1 MNTPLQT
8 VSQNKPMTFSNFMTS
23 AMIKNKINEVVG
35 GKNAQGFITSLVSA
49 VSQNPQLAQCN
60 QMSIFSAALTGE
72 ALNLAPSPQ
81 LGYYYLV
88 PFKDKKKGMVAQF
101 QIGYKGLIQLA
112 LRTGQ
117 YADLDVMEILDGEY
131 LGRDSLT
138 GKFKFNFI
146 ADEEERQGR
155 EVVGYMAYFELL
167 NGFKKTM
174 YWSKQKMEAH
184 AKEYSQGYKK
194 DLKDGTAYTFWSK
207 DFNNMAF
214 KTMLKQLLSKWAPL
228 STELQTAIVKD
239 QAVID
244 KDDNLSY
251 PDNADFDL
259 MPEIDYN
266 TIPLEGEEE
275 KTESEP
281 EDKLL

>member
-1 MNTPLQT
+1 MNKLLQT
-8 VSQNKPMTFSNFMTS
+8 VAPNKPMTFSNFMSS
-23 AMIKNKINEVVG
+23 AVIKNKINEVVG

-49 VSQNPQLAQCN
+49 VSQNPQLSQCN

-131 LGRDSLT
+131 LGRDSST
-138 GKFKFNFI
+138 GKFMFSFI
-146 ADEEERQGR
+146 SDEEERQGR
-155 EVVGYMAYFELL
+155 EVIGYMAYFELL

-184 AKEYSQGYKK
+184 AKEYSQGYRK
-194 DLKDGTAYTFWSK
+194 DLKEGTAYTFWSK
-207 DFNNMAF
+207 DFNNMAY

-228 STELQTAIVKD
+228 STELQTAIVNDQGIKD
-239 QAVID
+239 KNDVIT
-244 KDDNLSY
+244 Y
-251 PDNADFDL
+251 PDNSDIDL
-259 MPEIDYN
+259 VPEIDYD
-266 TIPLEGEEE
+266 TIPLEGEDE
-275 KTESEP
+275 KLEP
-281 EDKLL
+281 ENKLL

>member
-1 MNTPLQT
+1 MNKPLQT
-8 VSQNKPMTFSNFMTS
+8 VAHNKPMTFSNFMAS
-23 AMIKNKINEVVG
+23 AVIKNKINEVVG

-49 VSQNPQLAQCN
+49 VSQNTQLSQCN

-131 LGRDSLT
+131 LGRDSST
-138 GKFKFNFI
+138 GKFMFSFI
-146 ADEEERQGR
+146 SDEEERQGR
-155 EVVGYMAYFELL
+155 EVIGYMAYFELL

-184 AKEYSQGYKK
+184 AKEYSQGYRK
-194 DLKDGTAYTFWSK
+194 DLKEGTAYTFWSK
-207 DFNNMAF
+207 DFNNMAY

-228 STELQTAIVKD
+228 STELQTAIVND
-239 QAVID
+239 QGVID
-244 KDDNLSY
+244 KNDVITY
-251 PDNADFDL
+251 PDNSDIDL
-259 MPEIDYN
+259 VPEIDYD

-275 KTESEP
+275 KTEP